1 MIKLKKNNKSN
12 NNDFNFIFDFQ
23 INMSTLGEN
32 CKEYM
37 KDDEPCFLN
46 ALPPEMM
53 KNIIKVIY

>member
-23 INMSTLGEN
+23 INMSILGEN

-37 KDDEPCFLN
+37 KDEPCFIN